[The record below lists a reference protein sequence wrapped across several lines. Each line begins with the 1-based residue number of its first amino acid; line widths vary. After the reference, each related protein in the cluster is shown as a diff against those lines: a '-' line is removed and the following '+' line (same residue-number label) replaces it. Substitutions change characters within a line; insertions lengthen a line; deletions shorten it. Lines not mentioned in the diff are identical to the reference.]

1 MGPGGGCGRFGM
13 REEMVMELPAIYR
26 DDFRIRSFLFGE
38 GKESVCIVGAQRG
51 NEYQQ
56 LYVASL
62 LVKKLKEIEE
72 RGGICPGRQIRVI
85 PCANPYSIN
94 AKKRFWTADN
104 TDINRMYPG
113 YDLGETTQ
121 RIAAAVFDVAKRYEY
136 GIQFASFYMPG
147 RFLPHIRIMKTGLEE
162 PGMARKFGFP
172 YVVLHQ
178 PRPFDTTTLNY
189 NWQIWETKAFSL
201 YTTDTNHIDEAS
213 AHMAVD
219 GVLRFLHTQKI
230 LKDRIPGGYFSEIIE
245 RTDLVSVRTSCAGF
259 FFSDV
264 SVGQRIT
271 HGQKLAEIRDTYTNE
286 LKQELVSPV
295 DGTLFFM
302 RNEPLTY
309 QATAVF
315 KIIPQGAERKF

>member
-1 MGPGGGCGRFGM
+1 M
-13 REEMVMELPAIYR
+13 REEIVMELPALYR
-26 DDFRIRSFLFGE
+26 DSFRIQSFVFGE
-38 GKESVCIVGAQRG
+38 GKNSVCIVGAQRG

-62 LVKKLKEIEE
+62 LTEKLKEVEGK
-72 RGGICPGRQIRVI
+72 GGICPGRSIRII
-85 PCANPYSIN
+85 PCVNPYSIN

-121 RIAAAVFDVAKRYEY
+121 RIAAAVFDVARDYDY

-147 RFLPHIRIMKTGLEE
+147 SFLPHIRIMKTGLEE
-162 PGMARKFGFP
+162 PDLARKFGFP

-201 YTTDTNHIDEAS
+201 YTTETNHIDRQS
-213 AHMAVD
+213 ALMAVD

-230 LKDRIPGGYFSEIIE
+230 LKERIPGGYFSEIIE
-245 RTDLVSVRTSCAGF
+245 RTDLVSVRTTCAGF
-259 FFSDV
+259 FFPDTA
-264 SVGQRIT
+264 VGDRVKK
-271 HGQKLAEIRDTYTNE
+271 GQKLAEIRDTYDNS
-286 LKQELVSPV
+286 LKQELTSPV

-315 KIIPQGAERKF
+315 KVIPDGAERTHE

>member
-1 MGPGGGCGRFGM
+1 M
-13 REEMVMELPAIYR
+13 REEIVMELPALYR
-26 DDFRIRSFLFGE
+26 DSFRIQSFVFGE
-38 GKESVCIVGAQRG
+38 GKNSVCIVGAQRG

-62 LVKKLKEIEE
+62 LTEKLKEVEGK
-72 RGGICPGRQIRVI
+72 GGICPGRSIRII
-85 PCANPYSIN
+85 PCVNPYSIN

-121 RIAAAVFDVAKRYEY
+121 RIAAAVFDVARDYDY

-147 RFLPHIRIMKTGLEE
+147 SFLPHIRIMKTGLEE
-162 PGMARKFGFP
+162 PDLARKFGFP

-201 YTTDTNHIDEAS
+201 YTTETNHIDRQS
-213 AHMAVD
+213 ALMAVD

-230 LKDRIPGGYFSEIIE
+230 LKERIPGGYFSEIIE
-245 RTDLVSVRTSCAGF
+245 RTDLVSVRTTCAGF
-259 FFSDV
+259 FFPDAA
-264 SVGQRIT
+264 VGDRVKK
-271 HGQKLAEIRDTYTNE
+271 GQKLAEIRNTYDNR
-286 LKQELVSPV
+286 LKQELTSPV

-315 KIIPQGAERKF
+315 KVIPDGAERTHE

>member
-1 MGPGGGCGRFGM
+1 M
-13 REEMVMELPAIYR
+13 REEIVMELPALYR
-26 DDFRIRSFLFGE
+26 DSFRIQSFVFGE
-38 GKESVCIVGAQRG
+38 GKNSVCIVGAQRG

-62 LVKKLKEIEE
+62 LTEKLKEVEGK
-72 RGGICPGRQIRVI
+72 GGICPGRSIRII
-85 PCANPYSIN
+85 PCVNPYSIN

-121 RIAAAVFDVAKRYEY
+121 RIAAAVFDVARDYDY

-147 RFLPHIRIMKTGLEE
+147 SFLPHIRIMKTGLEE
-162 PGMARKFGFP
+162 PDLARKFGFP

-201 YTTDTNHIDEAS
+201 YTTETNHIDRQS
-213 AHMAVD
+213 ALMAVD

-230 LKDRIPGGYFSEIIE
+230 LKERIPGGYFSEIIE
-245 RTDLVSVRTSCAGF
+245 RTDLVSVRTTCAGF
-259 FFSDV
+259 FFPDAA
-264 SVGQRIT
+264 VGDRVKK
-271 HGQKLAEIRDTYTNE
+271 GQKLAEIRDTYDNR
-286 LKQELVSPV
+286 LKQELTSPV

-315 KIIPQGAERKF
+315 KVIPDGAERTHE

>member
-1 MGPGGGCGRFGM
+1 M
-13 REEMVMELPAIYR
+13 REEIVMELPALYR
-26 DDFRIRSFLFGE
+26 DSFRIQSFVFGE
-38 GKESVCIVGAQRG
+38 GKNSVCIVGAQRG

-62 LVKKLKEIEE
+62 LTEKLKEVEGK
-72 RGGICPGRQIRVI
+72 GGICPGRSIRII
-85 PCANPYSIN
+85 PCVNPYSIN

-121 RIAAAVFDVAKRYEY
+121 RIAAAVFDVARDYDY

-147 RFLPHIRIMKTGLEE
+147 SFLPHIRIMKTGLEE
-162 PGMARKFGFP
+162 PDLARKFGFP

-178 PRPFDTTTLNY
+178 PRPFDTPTLNY

-201 YTTDTNHIDEAS
+201 YTTETNHIDRQS
-213 AHMAVD
+213 ALMAVD

-230 LKDRIPGGYFSEIIE
+230 LKERIPGGYFSEIIE
-245 RTDLVSVRTSCAGF
+245 RTDLVSVRTTCAGF
-259 FFSDV
+259 FFPDAA
-264 SVGQRIT
+264 VGDRVKK
-271 HGQKLAEIRDTYTNE
+271 GQKLAEIRDTYDNR
-286 LKQELVSPV
+286 LKQELTSPV

-315 KIIPQGAERKF
+315 KVIPDGAERTHE

>member
-1 MGPGGGCGRFGM
+1 M
-13 REEMVMELPAIYR
+13 REEIVMELPALYR
-26 DDFRIRSFLFGE
+26 DSFRIQSFVFGE
-38 GKESVCIVGAQRG
+38 GKNSVCIVGAQRG

-62 LVKKLKEIEE
+62 LTEKLKEVEGK
-72 RGGICPGRQIRVI
+72 GGICPGRSIRII
-85 PCANPYSIN
+85 PCVNPYSIN

-121 RIAAAVFDVAKRYEY
+121 RIAAAVFDVARDYDY

-147 RFLPHIRIMKTGLEE
+147 SFLPHIRIMKTGLEE
-162 PGMARKFGFP
+162 PDLARKFGFP

-201 YTTDTNHIDEAS
+201 YTTETNHIDRQS
-213 AHMAVD
+213 ALMAVD

-230 LKDRIPGGYFSEIIE
+230 LKERIPGGYFSEIIE
-245 RTDLVSVRTSCAGF
+245 RTDLVSVRTTCAGF
-259 FFSDV
+259 FFPDAA
-264 SVGQRIT
+264 VGDRVKK
-271 HGQKLAEIRDTYTNE
+271 GQKLAEIRDTYDNS
-286 LKQELVSPV
+286 LKQELTSPV

-315 KIIPQGAERKF
+315 KVIPDGAERTHE

>member
-1 MGPGGGCGRFGM
+1 M
-13 REEMVMELPAIYR
+13 REKMIMDLPALYR
-26 DDFRIRSFLFGE
+26 DSFRIRSFHFGE
-38 GKESVCIVGAQRG
+38 GEPSVCIVGAQRG

-56 LYVASL
+56 LYVTSL
-62 LVKKLKEIEE
+62 LVSKIAEIER
-72 RGGICPGRQIRVI
+72 RGGINPGREICII

-121 RIAAAVFDVAKRYEY
+121 RIAAAVFDTAKDYHY

-147 RFLPHIRIMKTGLEE
+147 RFLPHVRIMKTGLEE
-162 PGMARKFGFP
+162 PELARKFGFP

-189 NWQIWETKAFSL
+189 NWQIWDTKAFSL
-201 YTTDTNHIDEAS
+201 YTTDTNHIDEKS
-213 AHMAVD
+213 AWEAVD
-219 GVLRFLHTQKI
+219 GVLRFLHTRKI
-230 LKDRIPGGYFSEIIE
+230 LKERIPGGYFSEIIE

-259 FFSDV
+259 FFPEV
-264 SVGQRIT
+264 SVGDRVAV
-271 HGQKLAEIRDTYTNE
+271 GQKLAVIRDTYTNE
-286 LKQELVSPV
+286 TKQVLRSPV
-295 DGTLFFM
+295 EGTLFFV

-315 KIIPQGAERKF
+315 KIIPRGAERGHM

>member
-1 MGPGGGCGRFGM
+1 MH
-13 REEMVMELPAIYR
+13 EEMIMEIPALYR
-26 DDFRIRSFLFGE
+26 DSFRIRSFVYGE
-38 GKESVCIVGAQRG
+38 GENSVCIVGAQRG

-56 LYVASL
+56 LYVTSL
-62 LVKKLKEIEE
+62 LVRELSGIEKK
-72 RGGICPGRQIRVI
+72 GGICKGHQIRII

-113 YDLGETTQ
+113 YDKGETTQ
-121 RIAAAVFDVAKRYEY
+121 RIAAAVFDTAKDYRF

-147 RFLPHIRIMKTGLEE
+147 RFLPHVRIMKTGMEE
-162 PGMARKFGFP
+162 PEMARRFGFP

-189 NWQIWETKAFSL
+189 NWQIWETRAFSL
-201 YTTDTNHIDEAS
+201 YTTETNHIDKSS
-213 AHMAVD
+213 AADAVD
-219 GVLRFLHTQKI
+219 GVLRFLFNEGI
-230 LKDRIPGGYFSEIIE
+230 LKERIPGGCYSEIIE
-245 RTDLVSVRTSCAGF
+245 RVDLMSVRTSCAGF
-259 FFSDV
+259 FFPEV
-264 SVGQRIT
+264 SVGDRVVK
-271 HGQKLAEIRDTYTNE
+271 GQKLAEIRDTYTNE
-286 LKQELVSPV
+286 IKQVLESPA

-315 KIIPQGAERKF
+315 KIIPRGAERRLR